1 MTEHKNID
9 EAMLAAQMEFG
20 TVVKGSI
27 NPAFKSKYAGLP
39 EVVAVVA
46 PTLNRNG
53 VTFRHYLFGEQ
64 LEIVRTEFKHAA
76 SGTRIWCDVPMI
88 TDKNNMQGKKSASTY
103 AKRIGLESLS
113 GIAPEDDDGNAAVR
127 QPGRP
132 ANEQAAPSRPIA
144 ADELAVLRAALE
156 VSGRDIAKFCAHYK
170 IDALPDL
177 PSDKFRA
184 ALDAI
189 NTATANAKRAA

>member
-9 EAMLAAQMEFG
+9 EAMLSAQMEFG
-20 TVVKGSI
+20 KVVKGSI

-46 PTLNRNG
+46 PTLNQNG
-53 VTFRHYLFGEQ
+53 VTFRHYLFGER
-64 LEIVRTEFKHAA
+64 LDIMRTEFKHAA

-88 TDKNNMQGKKSASTY
+88 PDKNNMQGAKSASTY

-113 GIAPEDDDGNAAVR
+113 GLAPEDDDGNAAVR

-156 VSGRDIAKFCAHYK
+156 ISGRDIAKFCAHYK
-170 IDALPDL
+170 IEALPDL
-177 PSDKFRA
+177 PSDKFHA